1 MGGALFF
8 AQIPFSPAILNY
20 GGEGL
25 SGNLSGENA
34 LLLATAASARFA
46 QGRSAEELEFWAAFF
61 NVVGVSLALL
71 ALGAPS
77 ADE

>member
-1 MGGALFF
+1 MELFF
-8 AQIPFSPAILNY
+8 AQFRLSPAILDY

-34 LLLATAASARFA
+34 LLLATAVSAQFA

-61 NVVGVSLALL
+61 NVLGESLALL
-71 ALGAPS
+71 ALSAPS